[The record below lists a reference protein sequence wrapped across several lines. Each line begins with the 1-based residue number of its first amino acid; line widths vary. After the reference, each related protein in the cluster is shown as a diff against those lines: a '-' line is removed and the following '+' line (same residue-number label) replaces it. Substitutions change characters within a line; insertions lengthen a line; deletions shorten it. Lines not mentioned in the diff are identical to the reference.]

1 MSTVKVA
8 VGMRSVEG
16 LLGQGEMTALDFV
29 KYASRLYVKGVE
41 LVGRYLPAQGDE
53 LRELAQVLQGAGL
66 ELVVCAGE
74 ESLKADFQ
82 GELERALALGAGAFK
97 ILSSSQSGEVYPQ
110 ILEELLPKVEGT
122 GITLL
127 LENSASPSFGC
138 AQLAELL
145 EQVQSA
151 QVLGSFNIVNSVLAG
166 ENPIISLQQ
175 LTGRLGQV
183 VAGNLR
189 RTKAPGGE
197 GPEVVGSVLGLGM
210 VPLTEILGQLQAQEY
225 RGWISVEYSGRE
237 DVFFGLE
244 ASLKK
249 LYELLQLL
257 GQKGIT
263 ATGETWT
270 LS

>member
-41 LVGRYLPAQGDE
+41 LVGSYLPAQGGE
-53 LRELAQVLQGAGL
+53 LQELGQALQGAGL
-66 ELVVCAGE
+66 ELVVSAGE
-74 ESLKADFQ
+74 PLKADFQ
-82 GELERALALGAGAFK
+82 GELDRALVLGAGAFK
-97 ILSSSQSGEVYPQ
+97 IAGSSLSGEVYPRV
-110 ILEELLPKVEGT
+110 LEELLPKVEESGL
-122 GITLL
+122 TLL

-138 AQLAELL
+138 VQLAELL
-145 EQVQSA
+145 KRVQSA

-166 ENPIISLQQ
+166 ENPLISLQQ
-175 LTGRLGQV
+175 LAGKLGQV
-183 VAGNLR
+183 VAGDLR
-189 RTKAPGGE
+189 RTKSGAE
-197 GPEVVGSVLGLGM
+197 GPGVVGSVLGLGM
-210 VPLTEILGQLQAQEY
+210 VPLEEILGQLQAQEY

-237 DVFFGLE
+237 GVFFGLE
-244 ASLKK
+244 ASLKN

-263 ATGETWT
+263 ATGETWA